1 MRIHPLALVALLAS
15 EASAFVP
22 NGFLA
27 PSRRTKLSIGEY
39 NLETG
44 LEPPA
49 TAVVKKVV
57 NDVSRNEPSSRVE
70 KIREQLRQEIADAE
84 AAREQVLREIEEA
97 EARRQRLEQEA
108 QNSLADADVRRK
120 RLDTFETQ
128 QAAAAAAAAAVNP
141 LSGVAA
147 PIAAGTLGAIA
158 FGRSA
163 LESRQKKIE
172 EQKRIEEEK
181 ARQAATPKS
190 DGSFLGVSKSH
201 FFN

>member
-1 MRIHPLALVALLAS
+1 MRIHPLVLVAFLAS
-15 EASAFVP
+15 KSSAFVP

-27 PSRRTKLSIGEY
+27 PSRRTKLFIAEY
-39 NLETG
+39 NLDTG
-44 LEPPA
+44 LEPSVPA
-49 TAVVKKVV
+49 AVKKAV
-57 NDVSRNEPSSRVE
+57 NDVSRKQPSNRVE

-128 QAAAAAAAAAVNP
+128 QAAAAATP

-190 DGSFLGVSKSH
+190 DGNFLGVSMLL